1 MQQKSILTAAI
12 AAALLS
18 LSQSPYAAYI
28 DGFVIKHDLET
39 TEGSF
44 ENPDRAQAI
53 YWGNG
58 KILSITSENITATA
72 KKNAIWVT
80 TESIV
85 NIQGSKLLFSAG
97 SSTSEQ
103 TDISTLSIQ
112 QGSTLNVTGTDITV
126 EALSNGTQA
135 VNAIKAD
142 LGGPNKA
149 VTIKVG
155 SRDTNSINIIA
166 SGNNKSYALLNF
178 GSLVELEAK
187 DIKITSSGHGVG
199 NNATNTKLALPSN
212 TKINGENITIEA
224 EGFGLT
230 NNESQMLIEAE
241 SLTINSGM
249 GIHVGNNTQDEN
261 PSSADRAHTV
271 INASSTTINADTHGI
286 LAFSNGIIDISGD
299 LTVNAPIAIDARGY
313 STVNINQDGKG
324 AVVLNG
330 DISFETPGPQ
340 ANSGDVIDAYVNINL
355 SGSESSWT
363 GNVSR
368 EYPANADADSIKVT
382 GLVLTLSDEA
392 QWNPTIIKDWS
403 SPTDGT
409 VGEGHSLNTLN
420 FNGGVINVRHGADQ
434 VVQIDNVTG
443 TGGTVNLTATTD
455 NGESIQ
461 SGSVSIG
468 KSAENVALQVNAV
481 GITSDDIKNPEAA
494 LESLNEKV
502 TGDVAKVNTF
512 REGDVT
518 GAITQSVSADGQLGT
533 VHIAQN
539 TKLASMKGL
548 NAATLVAWRDEVA
561 HTNQR
566 LEFLR
571 DSSHAY
577 GAWAQ
582 VYGGESSYDDA
593 DVDLK
598 STTVQVGA
606 DAAVGEWVIG
616 GAFSYMDGD
625 ADFANGSADAEAY
638 TVSLY
643 AAREFDSGFYLNA
656 LARYGRLSADAT
668 TGNMTGS
675 YDNDAFS
682 FGGNVGYHCTFA
694 QHAFFEPQIGLQYAY
709 VAGDDYTATNGVKVK
724 QDDFDALVASFGA
737 RVGFNFAENAGKF
750 FARASVNHDFLG
762 EIDGTAA
769 NDKAIESMYVD
780 LGGTWVTYG
789 VGAQFNCTDSL
800 SVWANV
806 DRSNGGDV
814 STHYMMNAGLRYVF

>member
-1 MQQKSILTAAI
+1 M
-12 AAALLS
+12 
-18 LSQSPYAAYI
+18 
-28 DGFVIKHDLET
+28 
-39 TEGSF
+39 
-44 ENPDRAQAI
+44 
-53 YWGNG
+53 
-58 KILSITSENITATA
+58 
-72 KKNAIWVT
+72 T
-80 TESIV
+80 TESIA
-85 NIQGSKLLFSAG
+85 NIYGGGKLLFSAG
-97 SSTSEQ
+97 SKTSEQ
-103 TDISTLSIQ
+103 GGTSTLLIKE
-112 QGSTLNVTGTDITV
+112 GSTFTATGTDITV
-126 EALSNGTQA
+126 KALSNGTQA
-135 VNAIKAD
+135 VNTVWAD
-142 LGGPNKA
+142 LGGSNKA
-149 VTIKVG
+149 ATIKVG
-155 SRDTNSINIIA
+155 GKDTNSINIIA
-166 SGNNKSYALLNF
+166 SGNAKSYALLNF
-178 GSLVELEAK
+178 GSLIELEAK
-187 DIKITSSGHGVG
+187 NIIINSSGHGVG
-199 NNATNTKLALPSN
+199 NNATSTELALPSN
-212 TKINGENITIEA
+212 TQIKGGNITIEA

-230 NNESQMLIEAE
+230 NNESQMLIEAD

-249 GIHVGNNTQDEN
+249 GIHVGNNTQDKN
-261 PSSADRAHTV
+261 PSSADCAHTV
-271 INASSTTINADTHGI
+271 IKANSTTINADTHGI
-286 LAFSNGIIDISGD
+286 LAFSNGIIDVSGD

-324 AVVLNG
+324 VVVLNG
-330 DISFETPGPQ
+330 DISFETPRPQ

-368 EYPANADADSIKVT
+368 EYPKNADADSIKVT
-382 GLVLTLSDEA
+382 GLVLTLADEA
-392 QWNPTIIKDWS
+392 QWNPTIIEDWS
-403 SPTDGT
+403 SESTST
-409 VGEGHSLNTLN
+409 VGEGHSLNKLN
-420 FNGGVINVRHGADQ
+420 FNGGVINVRHGVDQ
-434 VVQIDNVTG
+434 VVKIDYVTG
-443 TGGTVNLTATTD
+443 TGGTINLTATTD

-461 SGSVSIG
+461 SGSISIG
-468 KSAENVALQVNAV
+468 ESAENVALQVNAV

-494 LESLNEKV
+494 LKSLNEKV

-512 REGDVT
+512 REGDVI

-533 VHIAQN
+533 VRISKN

-582 VYGGESSYDDA
+582 VYSGESSYDDA
-593 DVDLK
+593 DVDLE
-598 STTVQVGA
+598 STTIQVGA
-606 DAAVGEWVIG
+606 DAAVGEWVLG

-625 ADFANGSADAEAY
+625 ADLTNGSADTEAY

-643 AAREFDSGFYLNA
+643 AARQFDSGFYLNA

-682 FGGNVGYHCTFA
+682 FGGNVGYRCTFA
-694 QHAFFEPQIGLQYAY
+694 QQAFFEPQVGLQYSY
-709 VAGDDYTATNGVKVK
+709 VAGADYTATNGVKVK
-724 QDDFDALVASFGA
+724 QDNFDALVASFGA
-737 RVGFNFAENAGKF
+737 RVGFNFAEDAGKF